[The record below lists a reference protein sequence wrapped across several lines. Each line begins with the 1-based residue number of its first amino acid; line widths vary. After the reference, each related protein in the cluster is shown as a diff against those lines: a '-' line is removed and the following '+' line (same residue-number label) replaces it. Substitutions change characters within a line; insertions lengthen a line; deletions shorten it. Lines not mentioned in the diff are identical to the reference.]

1 MASKKSIVVGL
12 ILSVLSIV
20 ARSATT
26 AISNGKT
33 ELKLDFYKRSCP
45 EAEKIVRSTV
55 DKYISSAPSLAAPI
69 LRMYFHDCFVRGC
82 DGSVLLN
89 STNKDAEK
97 DAIPNLSLRGFQVID
112 AAKAEL
118 EKQCPGVV
126 SCADILALV
135 TRDAV
140 DMIGGPVW
148 SVPMGR
154 RDGVISLKKDALTN
168 LPSPSASFEQLKSSF
183 IKKGLNMKDLVV
195 LSGAHTIGTSH
206 CGPFATR
213 ISKPTD
219 PSLAE
224 SYANKL
230 RIKCKPGDNK
240 SLVEMD
246 PGSFR
251 TFDNHYYINLRRKRG
266 LFASD
271 AALVTDAEANS
282 FINSALASSTS
293 NSTSWFFTEFG
304 RSMEKMGTIDI
315 LTGNAGQIRRHCA
328 LVN

>member
-1 MASKKSIVVGL
+1 MKPPSRTDSLPPLLLFSAYKFGDSCRIRDTIVL
-12 ILSVLSIV
+12 W
-20 ARSATT
+20 
-26 AISNGKT
+26 
-33 ELKLDFYKRSCP
+33 F
-45 EAEKIVRSTV
+45 
-55 DKYISSAPSLAAPI
+55 SLGPI
-69 LRMYFHDCFVRGC
+69 LGC
-82 DGSVLLN
+82 SY
-89 STNKDAEK
+89 SKDVFSRLFCK
-97 DAIPNLSLRGFQVID
+97 GMRRV
-112 AAKAEL
+112 EL

-140 DMIGGPVW
+140 DIIGGPMW

-154 RDGVISLKKDALTN
+154 RDGVISMKKDALTN
-168 LPSPSASFEQLKSSF
+168 LPSPFASFEQLKSSF
-183 IKKGLNMKDLVV
+183 IKKGLNVKDLVV

-206 CGPFATR
+206 CGAFASR

-224 SYANKL
+224 SYATKL

-271 AALVTDAEANS
+271 TALVTDAEANS

-304 RSMEKMGTIDI
+304 KSMEKMGTIDI
-315 LTGNAGQIRRHCA
+315 LTGNAGQVRHHSA
-328 LVN
+328 LIN